1 MDNTPISWAEID
13 LRAIRSN
20 LKGIKGLL
28 ASKTRLMAAVK
39 ANAYGHGMVEVAQAC
54 LQEGVSYLAVASPRE
69 ALALREASINAQIL
83 VLGYMPLDYAELMVE
98 NRIEVA
104 VFDMETVHALSKAA
118 YELDGEARLHIKIDT
133 GMGRIGFPPDN
144 ATIDLIGQIS
154 RFPGIVLQGL
164 FSHLATADHADKTYA
179 WQQVE
184 AFKRF
189 ISELEQSG
197 VSIPLKHLA
206 NSAAIM
212 EMPEAQFNMVRAG
225 ISIYGLYPSSQVDK
239 NKLELIPAMRL
250 KSRVSQV
257 KDIPASQSVSYGRTY
272 ISQKPIRVATVSIG
286 YGDGYSRL
294 LSNRAWAVIHGNKA
308 PLIGTVCM
316 DQCMF
321 DVTAI
326 ENVQIGDEV
335 ILFGRPEDG
344 ISADDLAE
352 IIGTINY
359 EIVCAPS
366 DRVARIFIE

>member
-13 LRAIRSN
+13 LRAIRNN
-20 LKGIKGLL
+20 LAGIKRLL
-28 ASKTRLMAAVK
+28 APKTRLMAAVK
-39 ANAYGHGMVEVAQAC
+39 ANAYGHGIIEVARVC

-69 ALALREASINAQIL
+69 ALALREAGINAQIL
-83 VLGYMPLDYAELMVE
+83 VLGYMPDDYAELMVE

-104 VFDMETVHALSKAA
+104 VFHLDTVHALSKAA

-154 RFPGIVLQGL
+154 RFPGILVQGI

-179 WQQVE
+179 RQQIE
-184 AFKRF
+184 IFKGF
-189 ISELEQSG
+189 IFKLEQSG

-225 ISIYGLYPSSQVDK
+225 ISVYGLYPSSQVDK

-250 KSRVSQV
+250 KSRVSQI
-257 KDIPASQSVSYGRTY
+257 KDIPAGQSVSYGRTY
-272 ISQKPIRVATVSIG
+272 VSQQPIRVATVSIG

-294 LSNRAWAVIHGNKA
+294 LSNRAWAIIHGKKA

-326 ENVQIGDEV
+326 EEVQIGDEV

-344 ISADDLAE
+344 ITADDLAE

-366 DRVARIFIE
+366 ERVTRIFIE

>member
-1 MDNTPISWAEID
+1 MDNTLISWAEID

-20 LKGIKGLL
+20 LAGIKRLL
-28 ASKTRLMAAVK
+28 APKTRLMAAVK
-39 ANAYGHGMVEVAQAC
+39 ANAYGHGIIEVAQVC
-54 LQEGVSYLAVASPRE
+54 LQEGVSYLAVASPQE
-69 ALALREASINAQIL
+69 ALALREAGINAQIL
-83 VLGYMPLDYAELMVE
+83 VLGYMPDDYAKLMAE
-98 NRIEVA
+98 NGIEVS
-104 VFDMETVHALSKAA
+104 VFDLDTAHVLSKAA

-133 GMGRIGFPPDN
+133 GMGRIGFPPDSN
-144 ATIDLIGQIS
+144 TIDLIGQIS
-154 RFPGIVLQGL
+154 RFPGIVLQGI
-164 FSHLATADHADKTYA
+164 FSHLATADHADKSYA
-179 WQQVE
+179 NQQIE
-184 AFKRF
+184 TFRRF
-189 ISELEQSG
+189 VSDLEQSG

-212 EMPEAQFNMVRAG
+212 DMPEAQFNMVRAG
-225 ISIYGLYPSSQVDK
+225 ISIYGLYPSPQIDK
-239 NKLELIPAMRL
+239 SKLELIPAMSL

-257 KDIPASQSVSYGRTY
+257 KDIPAGQSVSYGRTF
-272 ISQKPIRVATVSIG
+272 ISQQPIRVATVSIG

-294 LSNRAWAVIHGNKA
+294 LSNRAWAVIHGKKA

-326 ENVQIGDEV
+326 ENVHIGDEV

-366 DRVARIFIE
+366 DRVARVFIE